1 MIEVK
6 NLVKRFGGKAAVND
20 ISFTVHDGEVLGFL
34 GPNGA
39 GKTTTMNML
48 TGYLSSTSGSIT
60 ISGYDIL
67 AQPEL
72 AKSKI
77 GYLPEKP
84 PLYPDMTVE
93 EYLDFIYELKGC
105 TLKRY
110 DHIKEICELVG
121 IEHVYGRVIKHLSK
135 GYQQRVGL
143 AQALVGNPEVLIL
156 DEPTVGLDPRQIIEI
171 RNLIRRLGEKHTVIF
186 STHILSE
193 VQAVCE
199 RILVINDG
207 KIVADDT
214 PDSLSVKLYGDNR
227 LTVRVAGPA
236 DGVYRAMRAL
246 DGVKKCELLGI
257 KEKGSVDINVES
269 AAGADMRIPI
279 FKVCAENGWPLLG
292 IKNTELDLE
301 DIFMKLTGPEEDIP
315 AQAQKKVRRLKS
327 RGSASGG
334 TLDDVS
340 EGTKAAKR
348 AAKAERAKKKK

>member
-6 NLVKRFGGKAAVND
+6 NLVKRFGSKTAVND
-20 ISFTVHDGEVLGFL
+20 ISFTVRDGEVLGFL

-48 TGYLSSTSGSIT
+48 TGYLSSTSGSVT

-67 AQPEL
+67 NEPEK

-84 PLYPDMTVE
+84 PLYPEMTVQ

-105 TLKRY
+105 TLKRLP
-110 DHIKEICELVG
+110 HIKEVCELVG
-121 IEHVYGRVIKHLSK
+121 IDHVYGRVIKHLSK

-143 AQALVGNPEVLIL
+143 AQALIGNPEVLIL

-207 KIVADDT
+207 EIVADDT
-214 PDSLSVKLYGDNR
+214 PDSLSQKLYGDNR
-227 LTVRVAGPA
+227 LAVRIAGPA
-236 DGVYRAMRAL
+236 DGVYKALRSL

-257 KEKGSVDINVES
+257 KEKGSVDLNVES
-269 AAGADMRIPI
+269 GEGVDIRIPI
-279 FKVCAENGWPLLG
+279 FKVCAENNWPLIGL
-292 IKNTELDLE
+292 KNAEFDLE
-301 DIFMKLTGPEEDIP
+301 DLFIKLTNRQEEVP
-315 AQAQKKVRRLKS
+315 AS
-327 RGSASGG
+327 
-334 TLDDVS
+334 
-340 EGTKAAKR
+340 
-348 AAKAERAKKKK
+348 AKKKAKKLQGGKNAGAESIDNLVSGTKMAKKADKSKRN

>member
-6 NLVKRFGGKAAVND
+6 NLVKKYGDKTAVNN
-20 ISFTVHDGEVLGFL
+20 ISFTVRDGEVLGFL

-48 TGYLSSTSGSIT
+48 TGYLSSTSGSIS

-67 AQPEL
+67 DEPEL

-84 PLYPDMTVE
+84 PLYPDMTVQ

-105 TLKRY
+105 TLKRMA
-110 DHIKEICELVG
+110 HIKEVCELVG

-143 AQALVGNPEVLIL
+143 AQALIGNPEVLIL

-207 KIVADDT
+207 KLVADDT

-227 LTVRVAGPA
+227 LTVRIAGPA
-236 DGVYRAMRAL
+236 DGVYKALRSL

-257 KEKGSVDINVES
+257 KEKGSVDLNVES
-269 AAGADMRIPI
+269 SAGADLRIPI
-279 FKVCAENGWPLLG
+279 FKVCAENNWPLIG
-292 IKNTELDLE
+292 IKNSELDLE
-301 DIFMKLTGPEEDIP
+301 DIFIKLTGDEEEISP
-315 AQAQKKVRRLKS
+315 AARKKTAKLREKAGASL
-327 RGSASGG
+327 GSADNLSI
-334 TLDDVS
+334 
-340 EGTKAAKR
+340 GTKAAKR
-348 AAKAERAKKKK
+348 AARMESKRK

>member
-6 NLVKRFGGKAAVND
+6 NLVKRFGSKTAVND
-20 ISFTVHDGEVLGFL
+20 ISFTVRDGEVLGFL

-48 TGYLSSTSGSIT
+48 TGYLSSTSGSIS

-67 AQPEL
+67 NEPEK

-84 PLYPDMTVE
+84 PLYPEMTVQ

-105 TLKRY
+105 TLKRLP
-110 DHIKEICELVG
+110 HIKEVCELVG
-121 IEHVYGRVIKHLSK
+121 IDHVYGRVIKHLSK

-143 AQALVGNPEVLIL
+143 AQALIGNPEVLIL

-207 KIVADDT
+207 EIVADDT
-214 PDSLSVKLYGDNR
+214 PDSLSQKLYGDNR
-227 LTVRVAGPA
+227 LAVRIAGPA
-236 DGVYRAMRAL
+236 DGVYKALREL

-257 KEKGSVDINVES
+257 KEKGSVDLNVES
-269 AAGADMRIPI
+269 GEGVDIRIPI
-279 FKVCAENGWPLLG
+279 FKICAENNWPLIGL
-292 IKNTELDLE
+292 KNAEFDLE
-301 DIFMKLTGPEEDIP
+301 DLFIKLTNRDEDVP
-315 AQAQKKVRRLKS
+315 AS
-327 RGSASGG
+327 
-334 TLDDVS
+334 
-340 EGTKAAKR
+340 
-348 AAKAERAKKKK
+348 AKKKAKKLQNGKSAGAESIDNLVSGTKMAKKADKKSKK